1 MKSVKQLEVLSSL
14 RNLQGIV
21 ELLIP
26 KIMPIEY
33 DIRKDL
39 RYKQGLEQGLEK
51 GLEQGLEKVDKMII
65 KLLKKGDMSIKEIA
79 EFADVSQRHVKKLLD
94 TLDTLK

>member
-51 GLEQGLEKVDKMII
+51 VDKMII